1 LDRINLD
8 RKKAI
13 ESGGAGGWFAGPAS
27 RSKPQR
33 DTWLLHRAWERDD
46 GVGSEM
52 LSVKVD
58 FFAGPE
64 RAK

>member
-1 LDRINLD
+1 LGRINLD
-8 RKKAI
+8 RKEAI
-13 ESGGAGGWFAGPAS
+13 ESGGARGWFAGPAS

-33 DTWLLHRAWERDD
+33 DTRLLHRAWERNDR
-46 GVGSEM
+46 VGSEM

-58 FFAGPE
+58 LLAGPE